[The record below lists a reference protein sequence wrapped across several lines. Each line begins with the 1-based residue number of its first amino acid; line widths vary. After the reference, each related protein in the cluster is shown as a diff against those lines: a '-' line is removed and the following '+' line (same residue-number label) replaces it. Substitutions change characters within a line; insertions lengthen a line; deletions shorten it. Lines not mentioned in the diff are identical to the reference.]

1 MNLTISHL
9 GITAENS
16 DGSHQVWDLDSESR
30 VARIKGHLGYGCS
43 TLDAGNCVA
52 VLPDGRLAQPCADG
66 TTAVWSTSSLKL
78 WNAQHRHA
86 AHAPSRFSYIG
97 GSLGYFREPRHMI
110 LAIAALADGRYITG
124 ATDGALKVWAAP
136 PPSGIG
142 KPLNSE

>member
-1 MNLTISHL
+1 MIWLQ
-9 GITAENS
+9 G
-16 DGSHQVWDLDSESR
+16 DSEEEE
-30 VARIKGHLGYGCS
+30 
-43 TLDAGNCVA
+43 
-52 VLPDGRLAQPCADG
+52 RLALCVRCFLYAFASTRRPGQIGFFTASLFGRAITRAG
-66 TTAVWSTSSLKL
+66 TSY
-78 WNAQHRHA
+78 A

-142 KPLNSE
+142 KPLDSE

>member
-1 MNLTISHL
+1 MQRSKQSRCCR
-9 GITAENS
+9 TAAP
-16 DGSHQVWDLDSESR
+16 SR
-30 VARIKGHLGYGCS
+30 AVAT